1 MLQTDT
7 ERMTV
12 EHYTELIDL
21 LHEKI
26 SRLEHDKDEQRKEIN
41 RLYGLVFA
49 CYGESTKSTRQTNGQ
64 ETYRHH
70 CRQVRCH

>member
-1 MLQTDT
+1 MQYNQMTQAEA

-41 RLYGLVFA
+41 RLKR
-49 CYGESTKSTRQTNGQ
+49 EIKEMKKQDT
-64 ETYRHH
+64 ETFTD
-70 CRQVRCH
+70 

>member
-1 MLQTDT
+1 MLQAEA

-26 SRLEHDKDEQRKEIN
+26 SRLEHEKDEQRKEIN
-41 RLYGLVFA
+41 RL
-49 CYGESTKSTRQTNGQ
+49 KRQIKTL
-64 ETYRHH
+64 EEATYTTTLPEPER
-70 CRQVRCH
+70 

>member
-21 LHEKI
+21 LHDKI
-26 SRLEHDKDEQRKEIN
+26 SRLEHEKDEQRKEIN
-41 RLYGLVFA
+41 RL
-49 CYGESTKSTRQTNGQ
+49 KRQIKTL
-64 ETYRHH
+64 EEAAYTTTLPEPER
-70 CRQVRCH
+70 